1 MTTPLSGIK
10 VIEIGTLIAAPF
22 AARLMAEFGA
32 EVIKIESLGQGDPLR
47 KWRKLHEGTS
57 LWWYLQSRN
66 KKSLA
71 LNLKSSEGLGLI
83 KQLLGDADVLIENLR
98 PGGLEKLGLGWDVLH
113 SLNPKL
119 TLVRISGYGQTGP
132 YRDRPGFGA
141 IGEAMGGIRY
151 TTGNPDSPPARVGVS
166 LGDSLASLH
175 GVIGA
180 LMSLLRVKT
189 GQGDGQVVDVSL
201 AESVFNVMESLVPEY
216 DMLGHVRERSGG
228 ALPGIAPSNTYLTA
242 DGAYVVIAGNSD
254 PIYKRLMTAIGR
266 SDLAEA
272 AEFAHNDGRAAKSA
286 VLDAA
291 ITHWTSSLP
300 IEQVLSALEAAEV
313 PAGRIYSVA
322 DIVSDPHYQARDM
335 LLNAQLPG
343 GVSVKMPG
351 IVPKLSETPG
361 AVNWQGPA
369 LGQHTDDILSGL
381 GLADADI
388 QRLKIRGWCNDPG
401 LFRAIDRAGSLAAR
415 WPANRTDLGRDGRQD
430 RADRPTLSRR
440 VFTDRGG
447 LVRLAQGHPGAA

>member
-113 SLNPKL
+113 ALNPKL

-151 TTGNPDSPPARVGVS
+151 TTGSPDSPPARVGVS

-266 SDLAEA
+266 ADLAEA

-388 QRLKIRGWCNDPG
+388 QRLKNTGVV
-401 LFRAIDRAGSLAAR
+401 
-415 WPANRTDLGRDGRQD
+415 Q
-430 RADRPTLSRR
+430 
-440 VFTDRGG
+440 
-447 LVRLAQGHPGAA
+447 

>member
-1 MTTPLSGIK
+1 MTAPLSGIK

-32 EVIKIESLGQGDPLR
+32 EVIKIEAMGQGDPLR

-71 LNLKSSEGLGLI
+71 LDLKSPEGLDLI
-83 KQLLGDADVLIENLR
+83 KQLLGDADVMIENLR

-113 SLNPKL
+113 ALNPKL

-189 GQGDGQVVDVSL
+189 GQGDGQIVDVSL
-201 AESVFNVMESLVPEY
+201 AESVFNLMESLVPEY

-254 PIYKRLMTAIGR
+254 PIYKRLMTTIGR
-266 SDLAEA
+266 ADLADA
-272 AEFAHNDGRAAKSA
+272 PEFAHNDGRAAKSGL
-286 VLDAA
+286 LDAA

-300 IEQVLSALEAAEV
+300 IDQVLSALEAAEV

-335 LLNAQLPG
+335 LLTAQLPG

-361 AVNWQGPA
+361 SVNWQGPT
-369 LGQHTDDILSGL
+369 LGQHTDAILGDL
-381 GLADADI
+381 GMTVADI
-388 QRLKIRGWCNDPG
+388 QRLKTSGVV
-401 LFRAIDRAGSLAAR
+401 
-415 WPANRTDLGRDGRQD
+415 Q
-430 RADRPTLSRR
+430 
-440 VFTDRGG
+440 
-447 LVRLAQGHPGAA
+447 

>member
-1 MTTPLSGIK
+1 MTAPLSGIK

-22 AARLMAEFGA
+22 AARIMAEFGA
-32 EVIKIESLGQGDPLR
+32 EVIKIEAMGQGDPLR

-71 LNLKSSEGLGLI
+71 LDLKSAEGLDLI

-113 SLNPKL
+113 ALNPKL

-189 GQGDGQVVDVSL
+189 GQGDGQIVDVSL
-201 AESVFNVMESLVPEY
+201 AESVFNLMESLVPEY

-254 PIYKRLMTAIGR
+254 PIYRRLMTTIGR
-266 SDLAEA
+266 VDLAEA
-272 AEFAHNDGRAAKSA
+272 PEFAHNDGRAKHSA
-286 VLDAA
+286 LLDAA

-300 IEQVLSALEAAEV
+300 IDQVLTALEAAEV

-351 IVPKLSETPG
+351 IVPKLSQTPG
-361 AVNWQGPA
+361 AVNWQGPT
-369 LGQHTDDILSGL
+369 LGQHTDDILGSL
-381 GLADADI
+381 GLTAADI
-388 QRLKIRGWCNDPG
+388 QRLKTSGVV
-401 LFRAIDRAGSLAAR
+401 
-415 WPANRTDLGRDGRQD
+415 Q
-430 RADRPTLSRR
+430 
-440 VFTDRGG
+440 
-447 LVRLAQGHPGAA
+447 

>member
-1 MTTPLSGIK
+1 MSAPLSGIK

-22 AARLMAEFGA
+22 AARMLAEFGA
-32 EVIKIESLGQGDPLR
+32 EVIKIEAMGQGDPLR

-71 LNLKSSEGLGLI
+71 LDLKSPEGLGLI

-113 SLNPKL
+113 ALNPKL

-175 GVIGA
+175 AVIGA

-189 GQGDGQVVDVSL
+189 GQGEGQVVDVSL
-201 AESVFNVMESLVPEY
+201 AESVFNLMESLVPEY

-254 PIYKRLMTAIGR
+254 PIYKRLMHTIGR
-266 SDLAEA
+266 ADLAEA
-272 AEFAHNDGRAAKSA
+272 PEYAHNDGRAAKSGL
-286 VLDAA
+286 LDAA

-300 IEQVLSALEAAEV
+300 IDQVLSALEAAEV

-361 AVNWQGPA
+361 GVNWQGPT
-369 LGQHTDDILSGL
+369 LGQHTDDILGSL
-381 GLADADI
+381 GLTGADI
-388 QRLKIRGWCNDPG
+388 QRLKT
-401 LFRAIDRAGSLAAR
+401 AGVV
-415 WPANRTDLGRDGRQD
+415 Q
-430 RADRPTLSRR
+430 
-440 VFTDRGG
+440 
-447 LVRLAQGHPGAA
+447 

>member
-1 MTTPLSGIK
+1 MTAPLSGIK

-32 EVIKIESLGQGDPLR
+32 EVIKIEAMGQGDPLR

-71 LNLKSSEGLGLI
+71 LDLKSPEGLDLI

-113 SLNPKL
+113 VLNPKL

-189 GQGDGQVVDVSL
+189 GQGDGQIVDVSL
-201 AESVFNVMESLVPEY
+201 AESVFNLMESLVPEY

-254 PIYKRLMTAIGR
+254 PIYKRLMNTIGR
-266 SDLAEA
+266 ADLAEA
-272 AEFAHNDGRAAKSA
+272 PEFAHNDGRAAKSGL
-286 VLDAA
+286 LDAA

-335 LLNAQLPG
+335 LLNAELPG

-361 AVNWQGPA
+361 GVNWQGPS
-369 LGQHTDDILSGL
+369 LGQHTDEILGSL
-381 GLADADI
+381 GLAGADI
-388 QRLKIRGWCNDPG
+388 QRLKTSGVV
-401 LFRAIDRAGSLAAR
+401 
-415 WPANRTDLGRDGRQD
+415 Q
-430 RADRPTLSRR
+430 
-440 VFTDRGG
+440 
-447 LVRLAQGHPGAA
+447 

>member
-1 MTTPLSGIK
+1 MTAPLSGIK

-22 AARLMAEFGA
+22 AARLMADFGA
-32 EVIKIESLGQGDPLR
+32 EVIKIEAMGQGDPLR

-71 LNLKSSEGLGLI
+71 LDLKSPEGLELV

-113 SLNPKL
+113 ALNPKL

-151 TTGNPDSPPARVGVS
+151 TTGHPDSPPARVGVS

-189 GQGDGQVVDVSL
+189 GQGDGQIVDVSL
-201 AESVFNVMESLVPEY
+201 AESVFNLMESLVPEY

-266 SDLAEA
+266 VDLADA
-272 AEFAHNDGRAAKSA
+272 PEFAHNDGRAAQSGL
-286 VLDAA
+286 LDAA

-300 IEQVLSALEAAEV
+300 IDQVLSALEAAQV

-351 IVPKLSETPG
+351 IVPKLSDTPG
-361 AVNWQGPA
+361 GVNWQGPS
-369 LGQHTDDILSGL
+369 LGQHTDDILGDL
-381 GLADADI
+381 GLTAADI
-388 QRLKIRGWCNDPG
+388 QRLK
-401 LFRAIDRAGSLAAR
+401 
-415 WPANRTDLGRDGRQD
+415 TLGVVQ
-430 RADRPTLSRR
+430 
-440 VFTDRGG
+440 
-447 LVRLAQGHPGAA
+447 

>member
-1 MTTPLSGIK
+1 MTAPLSGIK

-22 AARLMAEFGA
+22 AARLLGEFGA
-32 EVIKIESLGQGDPLR
+32 EVIKIEAMGQGDPLR

-71 LNLKSSEGLGLI
+71 LDLKSAEGLGLI

-113 SLNPKL
+113 ALNPKL

-189 GQGDGQVVDVSL
+189 GQGDGQIVDVSL
-201 AESVFNVMESLVPEY
+201 AESVFNLMESLVPEY

-254 PIYKRLMTAIGR
+254 PIYKRLMHTIGR
-266 SDLAEA
+266 ADLADA
-272 AEFAHNDGRAAKSA
+272 PEFAHNDGRAAKSGL
-286 VLDAA
+286 LDAA

-300 IEQVLSALEAAEV
+300 IEQVLRALEAAEV

-335 LLNAQLPG
+335 LLTAELPG

-361 AVNWQGPA
+361 GVNWQGPT
-369 LGQHTDDILSGL
+369 LGQHTDDILGSL
-381 GLADADI
+381 GLTGADI
-388 QRLKIRGWCNDPG
+388 QRLKTSGVV
-401 LFRAIDRAGSLAAR
+401 
-415 WPANRTDLGRDGRQD
+415 Q
-430 RADRPTLSRR
+430 
-440 VFTDRGG
+440 
-447 LVRLAQGHPGAA
+447 

>member
-1 MTTPLSGIK
+1 MTAPLNGIK

-32 EVIKIESLGQGDPLR
+32 EVIKIEAMGQGDPLR

-71 LNLKSSEGLGLI
+71 LDLKSPEGLDLI

-98 PGGLEKLGLGWDVLH
+98 PGGLGWDVLH
-113 SLNPKL
+113 ALNPKL

-189 GQGDGQVVDVSL
+189 GQGDGQIVDVSL
-201 AESVFNVMESLVPEY
+201 AESVFNLMESLVPEY
-216 DMLGHVRERSGG
+216 DMLGHVCERSGG

-254 PIYKRLMTAIGR
+254 PIYKRLMTTIGR
-266 SDLAEA
+266 ADLAEA
-272 AEFAHNDGRAAKSA
+272 PEFAHNDGRAAKSSL
-286 VLDAA
+286 LDAA

-300 IEQVLSALEAAEV
+300 IDQVLSALEAAEV

-322 DIVSDPHYQARDM
+322 DIFSDPHYQARDM
-335 LLNAQLPG
+335 LLTAELPG

-351 IVPKLSETPG
+351 IVPKLSQTPG
-361 AVNWQGPA
+361 GVNWQGPT
-369 LGQHTDDILSGL
+369 LGQHTDEILGSL
-381 GLADADI
+381 GLAGADI
-388 QRLKIRGWCNDPG
+388 QRLKSTGVV
-401 LFRAIDRAGSLAAR
+401 
-415 WPANRTDLGRDGRQD
+415 Q
-430 RADRPTLSRR
+430 
-440 VFTDRGG
+440 
-447 LVRLAQGHPGAA
+447 